1 MRKRETKSRVLIIF
15 SAIIMLIALLAEFYT
30 MINYPQYY
38 VVIAGGAVIIV
49 LFLYLIIQGVMN
61 LRTIKDERREEQY
74 ESIFKSEKASYL
86 MLKKY
91 FEQLDEKI
99 DTLQES
105 SKIPTDEIVN
115 TQKGVAK
122 VIINRNKENA
132 EALMGSN
139 DQLIEKFDE
148 FKENLDNNNDV
159 LLTGQK
165 TILSDSLGAL
175 ISKQQEL
182 AESMKEMEIRLNQA
196 IMQTQEAISSR
207 PIQLTANVE
216 IPTGTIP
223 TGVAPAMT
231 VEPATLVQPEKL
243 VEEPVVE
250 TVEETPAEPMV
261 ENVAE
266 ENAEAVPEREQE
278 IPAAE
283 PVVEAPVENEV
294 EEAPV
299 TEQPVEAVVEA
310 APVEA
315 VAETPAEPVL
325 EPTGDPNRQLSPDEI
340 AAMFTSAA
348 GDAPAEESKVE
359 EPVTEAVVE
368 TTAAEPV
375 IEPAGDPNRQLSPDE
390 IAAMF
395 ASAAGETPAEEKK
408 AEETPTAA
416 PEQPA
421 EPETPVEP
429 AAEEKPAMP
438 DLSDPN
444 RKLSPDEIAALIASM

>member
-196 IMQTQEAISSR
+196 IMQIQEAISSR

-216 IPTGTIP
+216 IPAGTIP
-223 TGVAPAMT
+223 TGVTPAMT
-231 VEPATLVQPEKL
+231 VEPATLVQPERL

-250 TVEETPAEPMV
+250 AVAEPSAEPMV
-261 ENVAE
+261 ENIAE
-266 ENAEAVPEREQE
+266 ENAEAVPEREPE

-283 PVVEAPVENEV
+283 SVVEAT
-294 EEAPV
+294 V
-299 TEQPVEAVVEA
+299 TEQPVEAAVEATPVDTTPETPAEAVVEA

-315 VAETPAEPVL
+315 VPETPAEPVV
-325 EPTGDPNRQLSPDEI
+325 EPT
-340 AAMFTSAA
+340 
-348 GDAPAEESKVE
+348 
-359 EPVTEAVVE
+359 
-368 TTAAEPV
+368 
-375 IEPAGDPNRQLSPDE
+375 GDPNRQLSPDE

-395 ASAAGETPAEEKK
+395 ASAAGDAPAEESKVEEASVVEPVAEPTGDPNRQLSPDEIAAMFASAAGSTPAEEKK
-408 AEETPTAA
+408 AEETPTSA

-421 EPETPVEP
+421 EPETPAEP